1 MGRRIAPGNDLR
13 HRREFEPRTNHGLMP
28 WFYRAIETVQG
39 RWECRHGAWVFD
51 DHATLKRLLVTFV
64 GSLPMSRQVCRSLST
79 PLMARSKREH
89 RVGLGKIPGVLGD
102 LREPAAPHRS
112 WWGLNNEAHS
122 PAPRPECSVE
132 HGDAWPR
139 RKTRESAT
147 QAPAIVAHGRS
158 TRKRRTWM

>member
-79 PLMARSKREH
+79 PLMARSEARASGRPWEDP
-89 RVGLGKIPGVLGD
+89 RGLGGSS
-102 LREPAAPHRS
+102 RTSCASSS
-112 WWGLNNEAHS
+112 WWGLNNEAHC
-122 PAPRPECSVE
+122 PAPDRN
-132 HGDAWPR
+132 A
-139 RKTRESAT
+139 
-147 QAPAIVAHGRS
+147 Q
-158 TRKRRTWM
+158 